1 MMIPLPKAKLTVSTP
16 PAPASKP
23 APVKQP
29 PAKQTPAKQPP
40 AELHADMFPPSHPAS
55 AKADLAGAK
64 PKPAAGPPAD
74 KAPTAKAPAPNQSTT
89 GKPTTTNPT
98 PNKATPA
105 NQPAAKPAAA
115 GPTPAKP
122 AAPKPAPGKPA
133 PLIDDLGLASLD
145 EPVSKAPPKKPSLS
159 GESSVR
165 GVQPLAPLQPLEP
178 LNAPLAS
185 PIGLDPLTDLTPLGS
200 APFGGPGDP
209 FAAGGVVGGMPVPY
223 GAPGLAPLAGPI
235 GVTPFGAPVGP
246 AAFGAVPY
254 GAPGYGVPPANAF
267 QPSPYQAPAPY
278 GAPVMQPAGSGDLAL
293 MLPAI
298 FQLIAIAPFIVLVL
312 ISLANGTRAALT
324 KMSIAP
330 YAPAVET
337 ERLTTAII
345 IDVVA
350 ILITVIIL
358 ILHGMIVYGSI
369 GMIRRRGLGNALAA
383 AWMSVIP
390 CISPLGLPF
399 GIWSLVV
406 LSNHQVKRSFR

>member
-1 MMIPLPKAKLTVSTP
+1 
-16 PAPASKP
+16 
-23 APVKQP
+23 
-29 PAKQTPAKQPP
+29 
-40 AELHADMFPPSHPAS
+40 MFPPSHPAG
-55 AKADLAGAK
+55 AKADLAGPK
-64 PKPAAGPPAD
+64 PKPVANPPVANPPTPSQ
-74 KAPTAKAPAPNQSTT
+74 PTA
-89 GKPTTTNPT
+89 GKPATA
-98 PNKATPA
+98 NKSITQPSPA

-115 GPTPAKP
+115 GQTPAKP
-122 AAPKPAPGKPA
+122 AAPKPVPTKPA
-133 PLIDDLGLASLD
+133 PPVDDLGLAPLN
-145 EPVSKAPPKKPSLS
+145 EPISKAPPKKPSLS

-178 LNAPLAS
+178 LTAPLAS
-185 PIGLDPLTDLTPLGS
+185 PVGLDPLTDLTPLGP
-200 APFGGPGDP
+200 APLGGPGDP
-209 FAAGGVVGGMPVPY
+209 FAAGGVAGGIPVPY
-223 GAPGLAPLAGPI
+223 GAPGLTPLAGPI
-235 GVTPFGAPVGP
+235 GVTPFGAPVAP
-246 AAFGAVPY
+246 AALGAIPY

-267 QPSPYQAPAPY
+267 QPSPYQAPAPF
-278 GAPVMQPAGSGDLAL
+278 GAPAMQPAGSGDLAL

-330 YAPAVET
+330 YAPAAET

>member
-1 MMIPLPKAKLTVSTP
+1 
-16 PAPASKP
+16 
-23 APVKQP
+23 
-29 PAKQTPAKQPP
+29 
-40 AELHADMFPPSHPAS
+40 MFPPSHPAG
-55 AKADLAGAK
+55 AKADLAGPK
-64 PKPAAGPPAD
+64 PKPAANAPAAN
-74 KAPTAKAPAPNQSTT
+74 APTPSQSTT
-89 GKPTTTNPT
+89 GKPAATNPAK
-98 PNKATPA
+98 PSPS
-105 NQPAAKPAAA
+105 NQSAAKPTAA
-115 GPTPAKP
+115 GPAPAKP
-122 AAPKPAPGKPA
+122 AAPKPAHAKPEPTKPA

-185 PIGLDPLTDLTPLGS
+185 PIGLDPLTDLTPLGP
-200 APFGGPGDP
+200 APLGGPGDP
-209 FAAGGVVGGMPVPY
+209 FATGGVVGGGMPVPY
-223 GAPGLAPLAGPI
+223 GA
-235 GVTPFGAPVGP
+235 TPFGAPVAP
-246 AAFGAVPY
+246 AAYGAAPY

-278 GAPVMQPAGSGDLAL
+278 GAPAMQPAGSGDLAL

-330 YAPAVET
+330 YAPAAET